1 MYNPNYKR
9 NHYVKVEMKPLN
21 KRAMISSLRGSLEMK
36 NLEKNISI
44 KIEETVNHH
53 LFNKLMTA
61 VSDMNAFKVVEL
73 LKRKLGGY

>member
-1 MYNPNYKR
+1 
-9 NHYVKVEMKPLN
+9 
-21 KRAMISSLRGSLEMK
+21 MK